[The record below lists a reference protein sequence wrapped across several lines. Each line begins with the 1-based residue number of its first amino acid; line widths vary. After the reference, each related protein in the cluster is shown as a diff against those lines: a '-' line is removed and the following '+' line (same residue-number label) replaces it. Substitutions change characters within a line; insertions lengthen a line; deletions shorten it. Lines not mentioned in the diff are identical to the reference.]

1 MEATM
6 QTLNVTIPTSD
17 VKFFTEIM
25 KKMGWIVEKNKK
37 QKTVNAV
44 TIAAIEEAY
53 TKEAAGTIDTSTYD
67 AFVNSI
73 LQ

>member
-17 VKFFTEIM
+17 VKFFKEIM

-37 QKTVNAV
+37 QK
-44 TIAAIEEAY
+44 
-53 TKEAAGTIDTSTYD
+53 
-67 AFVNSI
+67 NS
-73 LQ
+73 

>member
-17 VKFFTEIM
+17 VKFFKEIM
-25 KKMGWIVEKNKK
+25 KKMGWIVEKNRKHR
-37 QKTVNAV
+37 TVNSV
-44 TIAAIEEAY
+44 TSAAIEEAY